1 MKTEP
6 PIHMFILQSEIGA
19 EEAEEVGV
27 EHLLRDIKDT
37 TVGTLSQKVT
47 NQIMGLKGLHSKLND
62 MNSYVQQV
70 CYVLAT

>member
-1 MKTEP
+1 
-6 PIHMFILQSEIGA
+6 LQSEIGA

-70 CYVLAT
+70 CNALLLGPFKKYVVN

>member
-1 MKTEP
+1 MSFLPCKTNVASGRP
-6 PIHMFILQSEIGA
+6 MPRRSPKFILSNFFQSEIGA

-47 NQIMGLKGLHSKLND
+47 NQVKYH
-62 MNSYVQQV
+62 
-70 CYVLAT
+70 

>member
-1 MKTEP
+1 MSFLFKFP
-6 PIHMFILQSEIGA
+6 ILQSEIGA

-47 NQIMGLKGLHSKLND
+47 NQIMGLRGLHSKLND

-70 CYVLAT
+70 SYAFEEM